1 LRPNVLCIDP
11 LGDNDFGAEILWED
25 LPKIDRPMKSGRRYR
40 VSLVR
45 RAGIEDLDIMAAKIF
60 RFILLAAE
68 RDSLPKPFTLYVDE
82 ADRFGN
88 AYWNDR
94 SLKYLANYGRHW
106 DISFIVNARRYAA
119 IPKDWTSQ
127 SDVIVMGPSVDIIAD
142 GRIVSGLIGRERM
155 KQWESLER
163 YQFIGKGLDGIGY
176 IRYNGYDE
184 DGGYIGYTRF

>member
-1 LRPNVLCIDP
+1 MCIDP
-11 LGDNDFGAEILWED
+11 LGDNEFGAEIAWDD
-25 LPKIDRPMKSGRRYR
+25 LPKIDRPGSSGYHYR
-40 VSLVR
+40 VNLMR
-45 RAGIEDLDIMAAKIF
+45 RAGIEDLDEQATKLF

-68 RDSLPKPFTLYVDE
+68 KRNLPRPFTIYVDE

-106 DISFIVNARRYAA
+106 EVSFIVNARRYAA

-127 SDVIVMGPSVDIIAD
+127 SDVIILGPSVDIIAD
-142 GRIVSGLIGRERM
+142 GRVVMGLIGRDRM
-155 KQWESLER
+155 KEWENLER

-176 IRYNGYDE
+176 IRYNQ
-184 DGGYIGYTRF
+184 DGEYIGYTDIR